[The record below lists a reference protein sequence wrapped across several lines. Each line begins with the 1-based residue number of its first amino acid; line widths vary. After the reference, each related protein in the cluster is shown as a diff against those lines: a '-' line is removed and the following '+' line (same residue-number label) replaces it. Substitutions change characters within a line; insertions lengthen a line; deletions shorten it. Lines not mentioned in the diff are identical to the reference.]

1 MQRVNIAGYGWFDCL
16 KIASKASKQFRYLS
30 FSLFQIAEIWT
41 LKFHVQIRTSIQIL
55 SEKKLL
61 LIQPII
67 KYAVSQPSCD

>member
-41 LKFHVQIRTSIQIL
+41 LKFHVQIL